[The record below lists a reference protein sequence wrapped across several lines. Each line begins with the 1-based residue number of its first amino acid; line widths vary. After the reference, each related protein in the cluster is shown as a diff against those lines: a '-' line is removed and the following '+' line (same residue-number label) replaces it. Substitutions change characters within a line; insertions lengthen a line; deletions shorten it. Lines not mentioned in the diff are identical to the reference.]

1 MSVVVDLNVA
11 LAGRVV
17 AVAGIAGSV
26 DAIEPLA
33 GGVGSAVF
41 GVRTDGV
48 DVVVKIYPDH
58 ARSSLHKELWVYEYL
73 AQHAPS
79 LPVPKVLAVD
89 ESGSLLPQ
97 AFSVLTRLDGVYLRS
112 ELNRLTRHDL
122 IRVYRQ
128 MGSALRTL
136 HDVKLPQFGEVMPGR
151 GTRYLSNPAFM
162 LRQFELALETFERLG
177 GDPSLH
183 GRLNAYVS
191 ERHELLECQERA
203 SFCHNDGHDANMLV
217 TPSRSGWVLSG
228 LLDFEHAL
236 AGDPLFDL
244 AKTYY
249 FAPDRSEELLAALTE
264 SHAPLITHW
273 RDAFNL
279 YLVYHQLRLWN
290 LLAGLDVTDRL
301 PGIAEELLRV
311 LAAPTS

>member
-1 MSVVVDLNVA
+1 VSLAVDFDSA
-11 LAGRVV
+11 LASRLV
-17 AVAGIAGSV
+17 AVAGIVGSV
-26 DAIEPLA
+26 VAIEPLA

-41 GVRTDGV
+41 GVRTDGP
-48 DVVVKIYPDH
+48 DVVVKIYPEH
-58 ARSSLHKELWVYEYL
+58 ARASLHKELWVYEYL

-112 ELNRLTRHDL
+112 KLERFASHDL
-122 IRVYRQ
+122 VGVYRQ
-128 MGSALRTL
+128 MGSTLRTL
-136 HDVKLPQFGEVMPGR
+136 HDVELPQFGEVMPGR
-151 GTRYLSNPAFM
+151 GTRYLSNRAFM

-177 GDPSLH
+177 GDRLLH

-191 ERHELLECQERA
+191 ERRELLDGPERA

-217 TPSRSGWVLSG
+217 TPSRCGWVLSG

-249 FAPDRSEELLAALTE
+249 FAPNHSEELLAGLTE
-264 SHAPLITHW
+264 SHTPLSTDW
-273 RDAFNL
+273 RDAFTL
-279 YLVYHQLRLWN
+279 YFVYHQLRLWN
-290 LLAGLDVTDRL
+290 LLAGLAVTDRL
-301 PGIAEELLRV
+301 PGIAEELDRT
-311 LAAPTS
+311 LAAPNS